1 MSNKKSVLVTGGA
14 AGIGAGICRRL
25 ARDGYAVTIGDISV
39 AEGKK
44 LAEEIGADFVK
55 LDVTSPEDVEAAIAG
70 IVSKHG
76 QLDALVNNA
85 GVLSQ
90 FGPIGEQSID
100 EWKRVMSI
108 NLDGVFY
115 GMKFALSQ
123 MIKQPSGG
131 NIVNIGS
138 MNGFR
143 GLVNMGAYVPSKW
156 AMRGLTAMAAVEY
169 SQKNI
174 RVNSVAPTTTQS
186 SIVDEWIA
194 NQPDPAL
201 AVDQATSMNAQPG
214 MVQPEDIANATT
226 FLLSDE
232 ARYITGV
239 TLPVDAGALARM
251 PNAKEQN
258 AVK

>member
-1 MSNKKSVLVTGGA
+1 MSYKKSVLVTGGA
-14 AGIGAGICRRL
+14 AGIGAGISRRL
-25 ARDGYAVTIGDISV
+25 IRDGYAVTIGDISI
-39 AEGKK
+39 AEGRE
-44 LAEEIGADFVK
+44 LAAEIGADFVK
-55 LDVTSPEDVEAAIAG
+55 LDVSSPEDVEAAIAG
-70 IVSKHG
+70 IVSKCG

-85 GVLSQ
+85 GVLGQ

-123 MIKQPSGG
+123 MIKQPTGG
-131 NIVNIGS
+131 NIINIGS

-186 SIVDEWIA
+186 AIVDEWIA

-201 AVDQATSMNAQPG
+201 AVDQATSMNAQLG
-214 MVQPEDIANATT
+214 MVQPEDIANATA

-232 ARYITGV
+232 ARYITGA

-251 PNAKEQN
+251 PSAKEQN
-258 AVK
+258 AVR

>member
-1 MSNKKSVLVTGGA
+1 MSYKKSVLVTGGA
-14 AGIGAGICRRL
+14 AGIGAGISRRL
-25 ARDGYAVTIGDISV
+25 IRDGYAVTIGDISI
-39 AEGKK
+39 AEGRE
-44 LAEEIGADFVK
+44 LAAEIGADFVK
-55 LDVTSPEDVEAAIAG
+55 LDVSSPEDVEAVIAD
-70 IVSKHG
+70 IVSKCG

-85 GVLSQ
+85 GVLGQ

-123 MIKQPSGG
+123 MIKQPTGG

-186 SIVDEWIA
+186 ALVDEWIA

-214 MVQPEDIANATT
+214 MVQPEDIANATA

-251 PNAKEQN
+251 PSAKEQN
-258 AVK
+258 AVR

>member
-1 MSNKKSVLVTGGA
+1 MSYKKSVLVTGGA
-14 AGIGAGICRRL
+14 AGIGAGISRRL
-25 ARDGYAVTIGDISV
+25 IRDGYAVTIGDISI
-39 AEGKK
+39 AEGRE
-44 LAEEIGADFVK
+44 LAAEIGADFVK
-55 LDVTSPEDVEAAIAG
+55 LDVSSPEDVEAAIAG
-70 IVSKHG
+70 IVSKCG

-85 GVLSQ
+85 GVLGQ

-123 MIKQPSGG
+123 MIKQPTGC

-186 SIVDEWIA
+186 AIVDEWIA

-214 MVQPEDIANATT
+214 MVQPEDIANAMA

-258 AVK
+258 AVR